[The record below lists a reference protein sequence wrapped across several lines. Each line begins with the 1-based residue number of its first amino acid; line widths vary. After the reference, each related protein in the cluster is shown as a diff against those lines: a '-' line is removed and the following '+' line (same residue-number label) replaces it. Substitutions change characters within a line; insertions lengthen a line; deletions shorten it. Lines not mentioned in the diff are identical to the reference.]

1 MGTAFDALGS
11 AKTDKSFAYTADFLA
26 AIFTWGGVGYLIDRL
41 AGTGPVLMVI
51 GFIIGNTAG
60 IYLLY
65 IRAREAD
72 KAGTTVDPTANPA
85 TGAEPPTTT

>member
-1 MGTAFDALGS
+1 MANPLDALGA

-26 AIFTWGGVGYLIDRL
+26 AIFTWGGVGYLIDRWS
-41 AGTGPVLMVI
+41 GTGPVLMVI

-60 IYLLY
+60 VYLLY

-72 KAGTTVDPTANPA
+72 KADARARSAGSEQNPDS
-85 TGAEPPTTT
+85 